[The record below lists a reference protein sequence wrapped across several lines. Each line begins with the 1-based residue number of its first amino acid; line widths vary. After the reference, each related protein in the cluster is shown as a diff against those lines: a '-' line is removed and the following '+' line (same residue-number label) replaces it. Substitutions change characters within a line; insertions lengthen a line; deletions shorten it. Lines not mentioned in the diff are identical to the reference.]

1 MKEILLNAFDMNCI
15 VHQSPGL
22 WRHPRD
28 RARDY
33 RRLDYWLELARTLE
47 RGRFDA
53 LFIADVLGVYDVYR
67 GDASEAL
74 RGAVQVPVNDPLPL
88 VAAMATVTEHLGF
101 GLTASLSFEHP
112 YPFARR
118 LSTLDHLTDGRVGW
132 NIVTSYLE
140 SGARNLGQRQQLD
153 HDQRYDLAEEYLE
166 VCYKLWEGSWEEAAV
181 LREAAANRYADPARV
196 HPIDHRGR
204 YFEVPGIHL
213 CEPSPQRTPV
223 LFQAGASS
231 RGTAFAARHAECVF
245 VAAPSKTVLRKVV
258 EGLRHQAEIAGRAPD
273 ALKIFNLHTV
283 IVDDSD
289 ALARARHREYLD
301 YVDLDGALTLISGW
315 TGLDMAGFDPRQPL
329 AHVHTNAIQSA
340 VEAFS
345 SADPGRV
352 WTPEEI
358 ARWVGIGGY
367 GPLSVGS
374 PESVAD
380 ELEAWVEETGVDGFN
395 LAYAVTPE
403 TFEAVVDL
411 LVPELT
417 RRGRYKSEYRS
428 GSLRQKLFG
437 AGDRLAA
444 PHPGAGYR
452 FQAQRERLEVAR

>member
-166 VCYKLWEGSWEEAAV
+166 VCYKLWEGSWEAAAV

-245 VAAPSKTVLRKVV
+245 AAAPSKTVLRKVV

-352 WTPEEI
+352 WTPEEV

-452 FQAQRERLEVAR
+452 FETKRERLEVAR

>member
-88 VAAMATVTEHLGF
+88 VATMATVTEHLGF

-315 TGLDMAGFDPRQPL
+315 TGLDMAGLDPRQPL

-352 WTPEEI
+352 WTPEEV

-437 AGDRLAA
+437 AGDRLAV

-452 FQAQRERLEVAR
+452 FEAKRERLEVAR